1 MCTYT
6 VYMMNVSKMIPL
18 YVIDGAS
25 EGLCVKIQSCS
36 EDTRQKKKIKYCLE
50 INYERKIE

>member
-25 EGLCVKIQSCS
+25 EGWCVKIQSCS
-36 EDTRQKKKIKYCLE
+36 EDTRQKKD
-50 INYERKIE
+50 